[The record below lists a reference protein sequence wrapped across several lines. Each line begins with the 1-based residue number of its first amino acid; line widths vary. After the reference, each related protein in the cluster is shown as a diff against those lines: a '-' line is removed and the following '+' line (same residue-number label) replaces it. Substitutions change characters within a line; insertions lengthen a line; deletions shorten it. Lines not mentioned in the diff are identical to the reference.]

1 MEGVKMDKFKRV
13 VKEAAVSGYK
23 RCKCP
28 ICNNYINL
36 KINGFTGGI
45 QSMCEGCGIFWLE
58 GEKYAK

>member
-1 MEGVKMDKFKRV
+1 MDEFKKIVK
-13 VKEAAVSGYK
+13 AVAESGCK

-45 QSMCEGCGIFWLE
+45 QSMCERCG
-58 GEKYAK
+58 KYWIEDIGGDSNAERN

>member
-1 MEGVKMDKFKRV
+1 MDKFIEA
-13 VKEAAVSGYK
+13 VKTAVRNGCK

-28 ICNNYINL
+28 ICRYYINL

-45 QSMCEGCGIFWLE
+45 QAMCEGCGMFWLE